1 MEVLCPLRGG
11 VKSQFNIK
19 SRDMLKD
26 HVDLLLHGRVTLEP
40 FSNQKENLMPS
51 SDENGREQM
60 ACRAT
65 IFVMHYFDDFYVYI
79 FNEFDTLIRSKG
91 TQILRLIMTIDLN

>member
-1 MEVLCPLRGG
+1 
-11 VKSQFNIK
+11 
-19 SRDMLKD
+19 MLID
-26 HVDLLLHGRVTLEP
+26 HVALLFHGRVTLEP